1 MYLKTS
7 NPYNFKYLITGISG
21 EGIKEVYLPD
31 KPPDE
36 DILFRKEQKWVRPEL
51 PKHIK
56 KAIKVMY
63 DKYNTD
69 SKNYDPTY
77 ISPYSYEIRIWED
90 QQWERSENGCWFWN
104 NGVATYITG
113 FYYWYLTEWQTYFGY
128 PTYRETDKE
137 ITYFIKFCEDD
148 PNCYGMLLNTIR
160 RYGKSALMGA
170 WLIYRTG
177 RNYNWFGGAQG
188 ESDKKIKKFWDV
200 HLIRPF
206 RKLMPY
212 TKPKYDISSK
222 LTEDIKFQREVVKGK
237 EQEVVDMDDHD
248 INDDSV
254 GDEDIGLESYLDH
267 RASGEGEYDQAVL
280 HSYVME
286 EPGKCHPAGT
296 LVRMFDGSLK
306 KVEDVKVGDR
316 LMGDDSKARIVKEK
330 GFGKGKIYK
339 IIPNKKADPW
349 YVNEYHILSC
359 KVLDHFRF
367 PGYRKGDVLNIELRD
382 YLKLSDDKKKNLVC
396 YRVGVEY
403 KEKEHNIDPYFLG
416 LWLGDGSKHGPEIT
430 SIEPEIVSW
439 LNSKYTVTKKK
450 CPNRA
455 QSYYI
460 KDGVVGLL
468 RNKNLLLNKHIPDEY
483 LIDSRSNRLKLL
495 AGIIDTDGH
504 RDSRISRPN
513 QRAYEVI
520 QKDKQLSYQIREL
533 CLSLGFYA
541 SLKCKVATMKRSDG
555 SIYKCE
561 VYRINIYGRN
571 LYEIPCKVK
580 RKKMP
585 KNITTYNSKDPSIY
599 GFKVEYDRDDY
610 YYGFNISGNRLYLLS
625 DYTVTHNTLVANV
638 SLRWDTVKPCLRR
651 GIFIRGKAFFG
662 TTVEYMDVMD
672 KGGRAYQKLFYES
685 DYDKRDEL
693 NQTVS
698 GLYAAFLPGDC
709 ALEGYFDDWG
719 HPLRDRARIHITLER
734 KSKKNK
740 PRDYS
745 NLIRKYALNIAEI
758 FWVNAERC
766 IFNADI
772 LQRRKLVIDSSTTP
786 FFSKFDLRWE
796 NGKRF
801 TKLLIS
807 HNPENGWLKASWM
820 FPGNAY
826 TELANKVRKNSDGS
840 YSPLNE
846 SIFTA
851 GLDTVDHRVQIEQRV
866 GQGEDEFITSRRS
879 KPVLSVKRRYDSS
892 IDVITPEESALGFG
906 EAGSPGILTQQ
917 LLEHRRD
924 SEYQYKTGISIAYM
938 DIRTSDPLVNYERTL
953 MVCWLFGMSAN
964 VESSKPGYIN
974 YCFEHKCHDFVKN
987 KYIPESNTKS
997 ISPESGTPAS
1007 NMTINEYCE
1016 CLMWEIEYFYH
1027 CEPFVDFINDHLIF
1041 DPAKTK
1047 IHDYTVS
1054 RGWCSLGEK
1063 IRPKVVSLPVL
1074 DVTDILPT
1082 FRNGQLVRK

>member
-1 MYLKTS
+1 
-7 NPYNFKYLITGISG
+7 
-21 EGIKEVYLPD
+21 
-31 KPPDE
+31 
-36 DILFRKEQKWVRPEL
+36 
-51 PKHIK
+51 
-56 KAIKVMY
+56 MY
-63 DKYNTD
+63 DKYNSD

-77 ISPYSYEIRIWED
+77 VSPYSYEIRMWED

-286 EPGKCHPAGT
+286 EPGK
-296 LVRMFDGSLK
+296 
-306 KVEDVKVGDR
+306 
-316 LMGDDSKARIVKEK
+316 
-330 GFGKGKIYK
+330 
-339 IIPNKKADPW
+339 
-349 YVNEYHILSC
+349 
-359 KVLDHFRF
+359 
-367 PGYRKGDVLNIELRD
+367 
-382 YLKLSDDKKKNLVC
+382 
-396 YRVGVEY
+396 
-403 KEKEHNIDPYFLG
+403 
-416 LWLGDGSKHGPEIT
+416 
-430 SIEPEIVSW
+430 
-439 LNSKYTVTKKK
+439 
-450 CPNRA
+450 
-455 QSYYI
+455 
-460 KDGVVGLL
+460 
-468 RNKNLLLNKHIPDEY
+468 
-483 LIDSRSNRLKLL
+483 
-495 AGIIDTDGH
+495 
-504 RDSRISRPN
+504 
-513 QRAYEVI
+513 
-520 QKDKQLSYQIREL
+520 
-533 CLSLGFYA
+533 
-541 SLKCKVATMKRSDG
+541 
-555 SIYKCE
+555 
-561 VYRINIYGRN
+561 
-571 LYEIPCKVK
+571 
-580 RKKMP
+580 
-585 KNITTYNSKDPSIY
+585 
-599 GFKVEYDRDDY
+599 
-610 YYGFNISGNRLYLLS
+610 
-625 DYTVTHNTLVANV
+625 TLVANV

-745 NLIRKYALNIAEI
+745 NLIRKYPLNIAEI

-772 LQRRKLVIDSSTTP
+772 LQRRKLVLDSSTIP
-786 FFSKFDLRWE
+786 MFSRFDLRWE

-826 TELANKVRKNSDGS
+826 TELANKVRKNPDDS

-906 EAGSPGILTQQ
+906 DVGSPGILTQQ

-924 SEYQYKTGISIAYM
+924 SEYPYKTGISIAYM

-974 YCFEHKCHDFVKN
+974 YCFEHKCQDFVKN
-987 KYIPESNTKS
+987 KYVPESNTKS
-997 ISPESGTPAS
+997 VTPESGTPAS
-1007 NMTINEYCE
+1007 NMTINEYSE

-1047 IHDYTVS
+1047 VHDYTVS

-1063 IRPKVVSLPVL
+1063 IRPKVVSLPPMDIL
-1074 DVTDILPT
+1074 DILPS
-1082 FRNGQLVRK
+1082 FRNGKLVRI